1 MKINAAEFLEY
12 VKGFYT
18 GEPLETGGTS
28 IQGDAAPALR
38 IISSNFEEGDKILDY
53 GAGKYGRNAKYL
65 RGNGYKVYAYD
76 PYNGSDVDGWEGV
89 SKKVPSFERFDV
101 VFTCFV
107 LNVVSDKIENS
118 ILNDTKKLGKQE
130 YHITRNQDIFESVK
144 KALSR
149 KDKVVYNFF
158 TKNFADKEDIE
169 AFESGNLSDDVIMA
183 FCTYGVQTSRGFQR
197 IPFLEDKGYTLKKKT
212 SGFKIYTK

>member
-1 MKINAAEFLEY
+1 MNAAEFLEY

-38 IISSNFEEGDKILDY
+38 LISSNFKKGDKILDY
-53 GAGKYGRNAKYL
+53 GAGKYGRNSNYL
-65 RGNGYKVYAYD
+65 RKERFKVYAYD
-76 PYNGSDVDGWEGV
+76 PYNGSDTNGWEYV
-89 SKKVPSFERFDV
+89 SKKLPSERFDV

-107 LNVVSDKIENS
+107 LNVVSDSIEDS
-118 ILNDTKKLGKQE
+118 ILSSTKKLGKQE
-130 YHITRNQDIFESVK
+130 FHITRNQDIFDSVK
-144 KALSR
+144 KALLR

-169 AFESGNLSDDVIMA
+169 AFESGDLSDDVIMA

-197 IPFLEDKGYTLKKKT
+197 IPFLEDKGYTLMKKT
-212 SGFKIYTK
+212 SGFKIYTY

>member
-38 IISSNFEEGDKILDY
+38 IIASDFKDGDKILDY

-89 SKKVPSFERFDV
+89 SKTVPSFERFDV

-107 LNVVSDKIENS
+107 LNVVSDKIEDS

-130 YHITRNQDIFESVK
+130 FHITRNQDIFESVK

-197 IPFLEDKGYTLKKKT
+197 IPFLEDKGYTLMKKT
-212 SGFKIYTK
+212 SGFKIYR